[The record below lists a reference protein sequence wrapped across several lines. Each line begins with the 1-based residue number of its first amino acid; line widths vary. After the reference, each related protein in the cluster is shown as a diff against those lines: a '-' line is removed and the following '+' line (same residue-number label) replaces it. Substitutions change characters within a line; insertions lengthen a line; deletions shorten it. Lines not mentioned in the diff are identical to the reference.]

1 MDDFLINSLELRA
14 HFDKPLYEE
23 YASPV
28 AEHPGIRTI
37 QSILEAYTKIQSKT
51 LVIPAR

>member
-1 MDDFLINSLELRA
+1 MDDSLINSLELRA
-14 HFDKPLYEE
+14 HFDKTLYEE